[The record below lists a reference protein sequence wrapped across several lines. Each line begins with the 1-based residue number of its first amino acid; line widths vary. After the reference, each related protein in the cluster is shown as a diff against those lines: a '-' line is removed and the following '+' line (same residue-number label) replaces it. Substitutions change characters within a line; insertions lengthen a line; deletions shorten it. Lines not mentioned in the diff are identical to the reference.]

1 MSDIAEERSIKIKS
15 EQLSTAW
22 GVPVISINA
31 RSKNCEAQIKK
42 ALVEQGVATPNL
54 FSGNQPRL
62 LKKLL
67 SGWTRSGCL
76 NILNYRTELVL

>member
-1 MSDIAEERSIKIKS
+1 MLDLQIPTLMVLTMSDIAEERSIKIKS

-22 GVPVISINA
+22 GTVISINA

-54 FSGNQPRL
+54 FSGNQPAA
-62 LKKLL
+62 
-67 SGWTRSGCL
+67 S
-76 NILNYRTELVL
+76 